1 MNKGNIMKKSI
12 LLFLCL
18 SSAGVPLLSYSASSV
33 KLNFTGN
40 IKAATCNLSAG
51 NDIDVDLTNIGLD
64 SFISAQGASPWK
76 TFNIELK
83 DCSAYINNV
92 KLTFTGTGDNA
103 DINSLYKNSGTAT
116 NIAIQLQSGD
126 GTTPL
131 GNTKELTVPTNGQP
145 LVSVP
150 LRTRAFS
157 SLGNGTAGTLSANI
171 TATITYL

>member
-1 MNKGNIMKKSI
+1 MKKMLAI
-12 LLFLCL
+12 LL
-18 SSAGVPLLSYSASSV
+18 LLNITITAYAADTV
-33 KLNFTGN
+33 YLKFTGN

-51 NDIDVDLTNIGLD
+51 NNIDVDLTNIGLD

-131 GNTKELTVPTNGQP
+131 GNTKALTVPTNGQS

>member
-1 MNKGNIMKKSI
+1 MKTII
-12 LLFLCL
+12 LIFLFLNTL
-18 SSAGVPLLSYSASSV
+18 GIPLLSHATSTI

-40 IKAATCNLSAG
+40 IKAATCNLSTG
-51 NDIDVDLTNIGLD
+51 NNLDVDLTTIPLD
-64 SFISAQGASPWK
+64 TFYRGTKASDWK
-76 TFNIELK
+76 LFTIELK
-83 DCSAYINNV
+83 DCSSYINNV
-92 KLTFTGTGDNA
+92 KLTFTGTEDNT
-103 DINSLYKNSGTAT
+103 DVNSLYKNSGTAT

-126 GTTPL
+126 GAMSL
-131 GNTKELTVPTNGQP
+131 GNTKVLTVPTNGQS

>member
-1 MNKGNIMKKSI
+1 MKKI
-12 LLFLCL
+12 IFTLLTINIF
-18 SSAGVPLLSYSASSV
+18 SQPLLVNGANTV
-33 KLNFTGN
+33 TVNFKGN
-40 IKAATCNLSAG
+40 IKAATCNLSTG
-51 NDIDVDLTNIGLD
+51 NNIDVDLTNIGLD
-64 SFISAQGASPWK
+64 SFISAQGTSPWK

-92 KLTFTGTGDNA
+92 KLTFTGTGDSA

-131 GNTKELTVPTNGQP
+131 GNTKALTVPTNGQS

>member
-1 MNKGNIMKKSI
+1 MKKTI
-12 LLFLCL
+12 FTLLIINVF
-18 SSAGVPLLSYSASSV
+18 SQPLLVNAADTV
-33 KLNFTGN
+33 TVNFKGN

-51 NDIDVDLTNIGLD
+51 NNIDVDLTNIGLD

-103 DINSLYKNSGTAT
+103 DINSLYKNSGTAA

-126 GTTPL
+126 GATPL
-131 GNTKELTVPTNGQP
+131 GNTKVLTVPTNGQS